1 MNYLILLR
9 RADFIDLYKYGFL
22 NVNKEKIVP
31 FDCSIPEIESK
42 PELYDSIFTE
52 VNSFDSSFAYLIL
65 HYEKKDSL
73 SNPATI
79 SIEEVQHIF
88 PLDLEAKKEFE
99 SSFDEHI
106 RIDNP
111 IWDNAVSLIQK
122 RQMFDSSMQG
132 TRNIFNIFK
141 LEGLQFCKSIIDNI
155 SVEEM
160 LSDVYD
166 NIRPNGD
173 KPIWTYLMR
182 YERHSFYPKDTL
194 GFYMDVVH
202 AVCNYMAKREVDD
215 YEVEGTAIY
224 RILDSYSGLNLKS
237 NEINDR
243 LRKDERATGF
253 LQKISEFVPGV
264 DFISVAINY
273 LVMRERFSDD
283 FTYDQEFV
291 ERCKASFGQ
300 SFTLASYML
309 GIVLTH
315 DKTYSCL
322 YENLPLPIYKSQAE
336 MQSIKMQKGY
346 EKEKAKR
353 EMQRMEDERERERM
367 MRSEFSRSQGKKKK
381 KTSYTPY
388 DKSVYPYDAAPGG
401 YGYGGSYGGAYSPFR
416 EQEQSKYKSPFLEKA
431 QSDNQKPVPSEKRIN
446 RSVVKS
452 PSLFGSDVMDEIENE
467 SRKLLSFPL
476 TMQKYTAKGKPST
489 AKGSIK
495 EVRTPEE
502 YKQLVNSKEDWRIKK

>member
-42 PELYDSIFTE
+42 PELYDSIFAE

-141 LEGLQFCKSIIDNI
+141 LEGLQFCKSIIDDI

-202 AVCNYMAKREVDD
+202 VICNFMAKREVDD

-224 RILDSYSGLNLKS
+224 KILDSYNGLNL
-237 NEINDR
+237 
-243 LRKDERATGF
+243 L
-253 LQKISEFVPGV
+253 
-264 DFISVAINY
+264 
-273 LVMRERFSDD
+273 
-283 FTYDQEFV
+283 
-291 ERCKASFGQ
+291 
-300 SFTLASYML
+300 
-309 GIVLTH
+309 
-315 DKTYSCL
+315 
-322 YENLPLPIYKSQAE
+322 
-336 MQSIKMQKGY
+336 
-346 EKEKAKR
+346 
-353 EMQRMEDERERERM
+353 
-367 MRSEFSRSQGKKKK
+367 
-381 KTSYTPY
+381 
-388 DKSVYPYDAAPGG
+388 
-401 YGYGGSYGGAYSPFR
+401 
-416 EQEQSKYKSPFLEKA
+416 
-431 QSDNQKPVPSEKRIN
+431 
-446 RSVVKS
+446 
-452 PSLFGSDVMDEIENE
+452 
-467 SRKLLSFPL
+467 
-476 TMQKYTAKGKPST
+476 
-489 AKGSIK
+489 
-495 EVRTPEE
+495 
-502 YKQLVNSKEDWRIKK
+502 

>member
-42 PELYDSIFTE
+42 PELYDSIFAE

-141 LEGLQFCKSIIDNI
+141 LEGLQFCKSIIDDI

-202 AVCNYMAKREVDD
+202 VICNFMAKREVDD

-224 RILDSYSGLNLKS
+224 KILDSYNGLNLKS
-237 NEINDR
+237 NDINDR
-243 LRKDERATGF
+243 LRLDERASGF
-253 LQKISEFVPGV
+253 LQKISEFVPDV

-283 FTYDQEFV
+283 FTYDQ
-291 ERCKASFGQ
+291 
-300 SFTLASYML
+300 
-309 GIVLTH
+309 
-315 DKTYSCL
+315 
-322 YENLPLPIYKSQAE
+322 
-336 MQSIKMQKGY
+336 
-346 EKEKAKR
+346 
-353 EMQRMEDERERERM
+353 
-367 MRSEFSRSQGKKKK
+367 
-381 KTSYTPY
+381 
-388 DKSVYPYDAAPGG
+388 
-401 YGYGGSYGGAYSPFR
+401 
-416 EQEQSKYKSPFLEKA
+416 
-431 QSDNQKPVPSEKRIN
+431 
-446 RSVVKS
+446 
-452 PSLFGSDVMDEIENE
+452 
-467 SRKLLSFPL
+467 
-476 TMQKYTAKGKPST
+476 
-489 AKGSIK
+489 
-495 EVRTPEE
+495 
-502 YKQLVNSKEDWRIKK
+502 

>member
-42 PELYDSIFTE
+42 PELYDSIFAE

-132 TRNIFNIFK
+132 TRNVFNIFK
-141 LEGLQFCKSIIDNI
+141 LEGLQFCKSIIDDI

-202 AVCNYMAKREVDD
+202 VICNFMAKREVDD

-224 RILDSYSGLNLKS
+224 KILDSYNGLNLKS
-237 NEINDR
+237 NDINDR
-243 LRKDERATGF
+243 LRLDERASGF
-253 LQKISEFVPGV
+253 LQKISEFVPDV

-309 GIVLTH
+309 GIALTH

-336 MQSIKMQKGY
+336 MQRIKMQKEY

-353 EMQRMEDERERERM
+353 EMQRMEDEREREKM
-367 MRSEFSRSQGKKKK
+367 MRSEFSRGQGKKKK
-381 KTSYTPY
+381 KSSYNPY
-388 DKSVYPYDAAPGG
+388 GKSSYPYDGSSG
-401 YGYGGSYGGAYSPFR
+401 SYGYGKRYEGSYSPFQG
-416 EQEQSKYKSPFLEKA
+416 QEQSPYKPPFHE
-431 QSDNQKPVPSEKRIN
+431 DVPNIVQEPTPSTKGGKKIKVE
-446 RSVVKS
+446 S
-452 PSLFGSDVMDEIENE
+452 PSLFGTDENRVLI
-467 SRKLLSFPL
+467 
-476 TMQKYTAKGKPST
+476 TVQKYTSSGKPSK
-489 AKGSIK
+489 AKDAIRD
-495 EVRTPEE
+495 VTEE
-502 YKQLVNSKEDWRIKK
+502 EFELLKNSKDDWRIVKK